1 MNRFTR
7 RALFGRATFAVVT
20 LALFGCSGSAQANVQ
35 QAITDAG
42 MIIGS
47 PPSTSAP
54 EGTGLQ
60 GGYAELKILYPTLV
74 SASVDAQIQA
84 AFAQAPIYL
93 TALSAGA
100 ATVTSAAASNLSGI
114 ISIGTQILNLLGPV
128 ITPTILAAAGGNP
141 LVAAV
146 ILAFQAATVLLPFVQ
161 GVVSQIAPSQATTAI
176 SVPAAFVK
184 PGMTA
189 DQARAVLAP
198 K

>member
-1 MNRFTR
+1 LNRFSR
-7 RALFGRATFAVVT
+7 RALFGRATFAIVT

-42 MIIGS
+42 LIIGS
-47 PPSTSAP
+47 PTPTP
-54 EGTGLQ
+54 GTGLE
-60 GGYAELKILYPTLV
+60 GAYAALKVQYPTLV
-74 SASVDAQIQA
+74 PASVDQQIQS
-84 AFAQAPIYL
+84 AFAQAPIFL

-100 ATVTSAAASNLSGI
+100 AAVTSTAASNLSGI
-114 ISIGTQILNLLGPV
+114 ISIGTQVLNLLGPV
-128 ITPTILAAAGGNP
+128 ITPTILAAASGNP

-146 ILAFQAATVLLPFVQ
+146 ILAFQAATVLLPFIQ

-176 SVPAAFVK
+176 SVPATFVK

-189 DQARAVLAP
+189 DQARAILAP